1 MLRKIM
7 SFLLFFL
14 VLLPTL
20 GWAQSERSTVGG
32 EISFTKTGDLYVEL
46 VTKQEFESDKRSPFE
61 LILKIV
67 PEDIEKGKMSFT
79 FHNVPQ
85 GTYGIQCF
93 QDVNGN
99 GKLDTGMFGPKEPW
113 GNYRPKR
120 PTFRGPKFE
129 EIAFRLDKDITEIQI
144 EVK

>member
-1 MLRKIM
+1 MLRRIM
-7 SFLLFFL
+7 SFLVFFL
-14 VLLPTL
+14 VLLPNL
-20 GWAQSERSTVGG
+20 GWPEPERFTVGG

-46 VTKQEFESDKRSPFE
+46 VTEQEFESDKTFAFR
-61 LILKIV
+61 LILKLTPV
-67 PEDIEKGKMSFT
+67 DVDKGKTSFT
-79 FHNVPQ
+79 FQNVPR

-99 GKLDTGMFGPKEPW
+99 GKLDTGIFGPKEPW

-120 PTFRGPKFE
+120 PTFRAPKFE
-129 EIAFRLDKDITEIQI
+129 EIAFRLEKDTTDIQI